1 MSNNIFE
8 ELPSR
13 KGGEAQFGAD
23 AAAGIEKRAR
33 QLVYDARYE
42 VKKML
47 AGKKAD
53 PASQERMVLQR
64 IAKSTAIPAVKT
76 RARQMVSKKAAVAE
90 DFIPGIE
97 DAAVNNVAKAMFK
110 VFVEG
115 VDQVIPDYLEEL
127 HGLDDKKYKIRVTDP
142 KTGNSYVRYG
152 TREKITQL
160 RSKGLKVE
168 MTEYGE
174 PREGER
180 KRGEETARATG
191 GGGKAKKDYDGDGKI
206 ESGAKEYRGVVHNA
220 IQRRKGLNPDGK
232 DTSSVKEEFLADGT
246 ESTEGQNK
254 GKITGKNVDNY
265 SSGVVKVSPEDGTQS
280 VAGPKN
286 VYAHTELEGQV
297 LSEKSVSRAQQAFMA
312 LVYKAKKGEKP
323 ASPEVAKA
331 AKGMTKKEARK
342 FAKTKHKGLPEK
354 VKEEKECDTSE
365 KEKDTRGDYAKI
377 NLIKNK
383 LRAMGAKNPIVMMNS
398 EETVEEGRA
407 LGKAGSESDDNPK
420 GAAVRASS
428 GRGMTMTPARGLGAS
443 KPEGS
448 DEERRKKHADQVRSD
463 RRAAARERS
472 EAGEDRLGRL
482 IRSVQKDNYQPD
494 GDQLDE
500 LNRLEKE
507 QGKESGGSSDEA
519 YRSVKRTI
527 RGMEGKPEGQRKK
540 VPGKKPPVAG
550 EYGGPRSP
558 AQKVAARRASAQRA
572 QDMYKPRAG
581 ESD

>member
-1 MSNNIFE
+1 MSTKIFE
-8 ELPSR
+8 EDRAPV
-13 KGGEAQFGAD
+13 ATD
-23 AAAGIEKRAR
+23 AKRTFEKQAR
-33 QLVYDARYE
+33 QLAYDTRYQ
-42 VKKML
+42 VKKETG
-47 AGKKAD
+47 GKKVD
-53 PASQERMVLQR
+53 PNAMRSLLLRRLQ
-64 IAKSTAIPAVKT
+64 KSTAPSEVKI
-76 RARQMVSKKAAVAE
+76 RAKQMLLGENHISDVR
-90 DFIPGIE
+90 DFAS
-97 DAAVNNVAKAMFK
+97 DNVARALYK

-115 VDQVIPDYLEEL
+115 VNNEVVLDYLEEL
-127 HGLDDKKYKIRVTDP
+127 KDSPDKKYKVYVYDP
-142 KTGNSYVRYG
+142 KTKNSYHRFA

-160 RSKGLKVE
+160 RTKGLKVE
-168 MTEYGE
+168 LTEYGE
-174 PREGER
+174 TREDEA
-180 KRGEETARATG
+180 KRGVQTANALG
-191 GGGKAKKDYDGDGKI
+191 GGNKSKKDYDGDGKI
-206 ESGAKEYRGVVHNA
+206 ESGAKEYRGAIHNA
-220 IQRRKGLNPDGK
+220 IQRKKGLPADGK
-232 DTSSVKEEFLADGT
+232 DTSNVKEEYFSDSITQKAR
-246 ESTEGQNK
+246 
-254 GKITGKNVDNY
+254 KITGSNVDN
-265 SSGVVKVSPEDGTQS
+265 SKIVKVFPEDGSDIQPN
-280 VAGPKN
+280 VAKPRN
-286 VYAHTELEGQV
+286 VYAHTEVEGE
-297 LSEKSVSRAQQAFMA
+297 LIAEKAMSKAQQRFMGM
-312 LVYKAKKGEKP
+312 VYARKKGEMKKGE
-323 ASPEVAKA
+323 ASPEVEAA
-331 AKGMTKKEARK
+331 AKGMTKKEAKK
-342 FAKTKHKGLPEK
+342 FAKTKHKGLPGH
-354 VKEEKECDTSE
+354 VKEAAGCGSDDKENERDP
-365 KEKDTRGDYAKI
+365 RGDYAKI
-377 NLIKNK
+377 NMVKNK
-383 LRAMGAKNPIVMMNS
+383 LRAMGAKNPIVMINS